1 MEVKLIRMSSG
12 EDVVAEIIKKDE
24 NIIGVKNPI
33 VAIPT
38 GAGKLG
44 FAPWSPIVSKEIES
58 LDINARFVIYV
69 SEPDPDVVDQY
80 KNMFST
86 IATPPSKKLIV

>member
-1 MEVKLIRMSSG
+1 MSSG
-12 EDVVAEIIKKDE
+12 EDIVAEFFSKTDE
-24 NIIGVKNPI
+24 IVSIKNPI

-44 FAPWSPIVSKEIES
+44 FAPWSPIVSREIES
-58 LDINARFVIYV
+58 LDINDRFVIYI
-69 SEPDPDVVDQY
+69 SDPDPDVVDQY
-80 KNMFST
+80 KNMFSS

>member
-12 EDVVAEIIKKDE
+12 EDIVTEF
-24 NIIGVKNPI
+24 IGQTEETVSIKNPI

-38 GAGKLG
+38 GSGKIG

-58 LDINARFVIYV
+58 LDVNARFVIYV
-69 SEPDPDVVDQY
+69 SDPDPDVVDQY

>member
-12 EDVVAEIIKKDE
+12 EDIVAEFFSKTDE
-24 NIIGVKNPI
+24 IVSIKNPI

-44 FAPWSPIVSKEIES
+44 FAPWSPIVSREIES
-58 LDINARFVIYV
+58 LDINARFVIYI
-69 SEPDPDVVDQY
+69 SDPDPDVVDQY
-80 KNMFST
+80 KNMFSS

>member
-1 MEVKLIRMSSG
+1 MSSG
-12 EDVVAEIIKKDE
+12 EDIVAEFFSKTDE
-24 NIIGVKNPI
+24 IVSIKNPI

-44 FAPWSPIVSKEIES
+44 FAPWSPIVSREIES
-58 LDINARFVIYV
+58 LDINARFVIYI
-69 SEPDPDVVDQY
+69 SDPDPDVVDQY
-80 KNMFST
+80 KNMFSS

>member
-12 EDVVAEIIKKDE
+12 EDVVAEIIKQDE

-33 VAIPT
+33 VAIQT

-58 LDINARFVIYV
+58 FDMNARFLIYV
-69 SEPDPDVVDQY
+69 SDPDPDVVDQY

>member
-12 EDVVAEIIKKDE
+12 EDIVTEVIKQDE
-24 NIIGVKNPI
+24 NFIGVKNPI

-38 GAGKLG
+38 GGGKLG

-58 LDINARFVIYV
+58 LDINAKFVIYI
-69 SEPDPDVVDQY
+69 SDPDPDVVDQY

>member
-69 SEPDPDVVDQY
+69 SDPDPDVVDQY

>member
-1 MEVKLIRMSSG
+1 MNVKLIRMSSG
-12 EDVVAEIIKKDE
+12 EDVVAEIIKQDE

-69 SEPDPDVVDQY
+69 SDPDPDVVDQY

>member
-12 EDVVAEIIKKDE
+12 EDIVAEFFSKTDE
-24 NIIGVKNPI
+24 IVSIKNPI

-44 FAPWSPIVSKEIES
+44 FAPWSPIVSREIES
-58 LDINARFVIYV
+58 LDINARFVIYI
-69 SEPDPDVVDQY
+69 SDPDPDVVDQY

-86 IATPPSKKLIV
+86 ISTPPSKKLIV

>member
-1 MEVKLIRMSSG
+1 MSSG
-12 EDVVAEIIKKDE
+12 EDIVAEFFSKTDE
-24 NIIGVKNPI
+24 IVSIKNPI

-44 FAPWSPIVSKEIES
+44 FAPWSPIVSREIES
-58 LDINARFVIYV
+58 LDINARFVIYI
-69 SEPDPDVVDQY
+69 SDPDPDVVDQY

-86 IATPPSKKLIV
+86 ISTPPSKKLIV